1 MIFTRMY
8 VKVMYLLHAFNILLK
23 SNSVIFYF
31 NSISKLNKRRKN
43 CMSCKRKKCAH
54 TSSTVATKA
63 SKVLRDGRT
72 SNISKSVAGS
82 ALRQKRK

>member
-1 MIFTRMY
+1 
-8 VKVMYLLHAFNILLK
+8 
-23 SNSVIFYF
+23 
-31 NSISKLNKRRKN
+31 
-43 CMSCKRKKCAH
+43 MSCKRKKCAH